1 MKQVPVPEGEAIRVG
16 FIELPDP
23 ALDLL
28 THFHQRDDAS
38 VVAVVGLIPHSYV
51 LRMAEILQV
60 PTTETPNRPTLS
72 DCNVVIVGDRPA
84 ELHEQMTTLL
94 GGMKCTVI
102 TVEEACEW
110 TGVTLDEDDIE
121 VSDSTNLDMEDL
133 SAVFAAEEARKKA
146 KKIQAEKKMAKA
158 LGEAEEDATAEP
170 ELAEVEDQDP
180 VSEKETPVEDAPAEE
195 VSESESDATEKEAA
209 PSAKEVSADEPS
221 VTEEKEEGSSVVSE
235 ELRSQVKTLM
245 NQGAGSDAL
254 SSILDDAI
262 SLTDSKTGS
271 IMVLEEGSEFLRI
284 VAAKGLP
291 GHIIKQVRQSI
302 HQGVSGDV
310 FRSGEPRL
318 VDGRDGRPLGNSREL
333 RPKLRQSAVVPIVY
347 DGKTHGV
354 LCVNHESHGLG
365 LDEVALG
372 VLNEFAQETAEDIYN
387 ATRMKPSQ
395 TETRVDALMR
405 STERYMALDE
415 SLPHRL
421 KAVAESIRKTLH
433 GDFAHLF
440 LIDSLGQKL
449 EPITPRRGSTISRG
463 ESVSLH
469 QGMYGWAVRHLK
481 PRVLVLKDEDS
492 ENGEING
499 IASYLIPIYAG
510 PPRGLLVVE
519 GVKLT
524 VDSDPEELLPA
535 LGDVMERV
543 AEMIEVE
550 KGLEAQELMSQLQ
563 MRTADQSARFRDLEP
578 LDCARAVLEFSVDLL
593 AAETAV
599 WVPHDSEPVWARPTG
614 SRAASVQQTFTDRV
628 DPIYEWA
635 KDRDSGA
642 GGAEFP
648 DWDSDAPEAKAPYL
662 TLQTPGDTGIYVLV
676 FSPDDQAGALSQVP
690 LPILFNLMRQLAG
703 FLPKEM
709 DKAA

>member
-38 VVAVVGLIPHSYV
+38 VIAVVGLIPHSYV

-94 GGMKCTVI
+94 EGMKCPVI

-110 TGVTLDEDDIE
+110 TGVTLDEDDLE

-133 SAVFAAEEARKKA
+133 SAVFAAEEARRKA
-146 KKIQAEKKMAKA
+146 KKLKAEKKMSKA
-158 LGEAEEDATAEP
+158 LGEAEDCSASANIES
-170 ELAEVEDQDP
+170 Q
-180 VSEKETPVEDAPAEE
+180 DAPASTEEASAKADSEE
-195 VSESESDATEKEAA
+195 VSAEEGSETPSESPTTDDAS
-209 PSAKEVSADEPS
+209 SAKEEATAPT
-221 VTEEKEEGSSVVSE
+221 VTEEKEDGPSVVSE

-302 HQGVSGDV
+302 HQGVSGEV

-333 RPKLRQSAVVPIVY
+333 RPKLRQSAVVPIIY

-365 LDEVALG
+365 LDDVALG

-628 DPIYEWA
+628 NPIYEWA